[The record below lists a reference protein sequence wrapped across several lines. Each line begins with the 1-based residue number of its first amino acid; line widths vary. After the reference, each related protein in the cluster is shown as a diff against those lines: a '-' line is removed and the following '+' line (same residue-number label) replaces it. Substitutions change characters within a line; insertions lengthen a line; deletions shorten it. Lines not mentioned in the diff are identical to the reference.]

1 MSNFEKRK
9 FVQKIVET
17 WDHCWRRCKVKMEE
31 TAASEKDQSIL
42 KGMKEREEFGGAM
55 PSNSRLDGVTPGEYH

>member
-42 KGMKEREEFGGAM
+42 KGMREREEFGG
-55 PSNSRLDGVTPGEYH
+55 